1 MPGTTRDFIEESLSI
16 RGIPVIITDTAG
28 LHETDDPVEVIG
40 IKKTYEHTDLSD
52 LVLFMLDASCRIT
65 AEDCKIYERI
75 SDRKLII
82 VINKSDLVEDKHRL
96 DVPDSWINIPQ
107 VKISA
112 LYNQGLDRLKDL
124 IAEISL
130 SEQGVDIEHAIIPN
144 LRHKIALERSLRAVS
159 SAVKGM
165 RIQTPFEL
173 IAIDIK
179 EAIDSLGEITGVI
192 VNEDMLDRIFSR
204 FCIGK

>member
-1 MPGTTRDFIEESLSI
+1 
-16 RGIPVIITDTAG
+16 
-28 LHETDDPVEVIG
+28 
-40 IKKTYEHTDLSD
+40 
-52 LVLFMLDASCRIT
+52 
-65 AEDCKIYERI
+65 
-75 SDRKLII
+75 
-82 VINKSDLVEDKHRL
+82 
-96 DVPDSWINIPQ
+96 VPDSWINIPQ

-144 LRHKIALERSLRAVS
+144 LRHKIALERSLWAAS

-165 RIQTPFEL
+165 RMQTPFEL